1 MSTDVI
7 LGYRWRVKV
16 AQFLYKERRMADF
29 LEENPQKGGTTKEDK
44 GGAEHPLKISS
55 NEGGQGGQTAPLP
68 LFLSDAEI
76 QNQANRYAWRKGV
89 PSTVNNLFRTPR
101 DTPEF
106 PSVFQNTPK
115 TGTTKPLPFT
125 YKAFQRVR
133 TEAHVAPPSISIP
146 EPTEEPAYAPTTP

>member
-1 MSTDVI
+1 MATDI
-7 LGYRWRVKV
+7 S
-16 AQFLYKERRMADF
+16 
-29 LEENPQKGGTTKEDK
+29 
-44 GGAEHPLKISS
+44 GAIQEIKTVTDS
-55 NEGGQGGQTAPLP
+55 APEAVP
-68 LFLSDAEI
+68 LFLSEADLET
-76 QNQANRYAWRKGV
+76 QANRYAWRKGV

-115 TGTTKPLPFT
+115 AITRALPFT

-133 TEAHVAPPSISIP
+133 PEAARPEAAVALPSISIP